1 VTTSN
6 FATASENNGIVDYQS
21 MHRRID

>member
-1 VTTSN
+1 MTTSN
-6 FATASENNGIVDYQS
+6 FATVSENNGIVDYQS